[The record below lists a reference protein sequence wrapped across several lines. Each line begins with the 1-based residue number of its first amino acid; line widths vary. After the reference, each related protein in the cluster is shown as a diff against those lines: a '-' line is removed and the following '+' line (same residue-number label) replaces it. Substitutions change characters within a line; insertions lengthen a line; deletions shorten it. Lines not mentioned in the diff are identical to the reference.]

1 MKITLPKPFF
11 FEAGPRAV
19 LLLHGFTGSS
29 ADVRILGRYLQKQGY
44 TSLAPQYKGHAAPP
58 EELTKTGPADW
69 WQDVLAGYQELVDK
83 GYDEIAV
90 CGLSLGGVMSLK
102 LSMNRPVKAV
112 IPMCAPAYIKS
123 EEVMYAGVT
132 EYAREFKKREGKS
145 QEEIDKEM
153 SSFEPM
159 PTLKDLQEL
168 LRETRDSLED
178 VYAPT
183 LVVQARNDHM
193 INTDSANIIHDG
205 VSAFQKELIWYEN
218 SGHVITLD
226 KEKDQLHSDILDFL
240 ESLNWSK

>member
-1 MKITLPKPFF
+1 
-11 FEAGPRAV
+11 
-19 LLLHGFTGSS
+19 
-29 ADVRILGRYLQKQGY
+29 
-44 TSLAPQYKGHAAPP
+44 
-58 EELTKTGPADW
+58 
-69 WQDVLAGYQELVDK
+69 
-83 GYDEIAV
+83 
-90 CGLSLGGVMSLK
+90 
-102 LSMNRPVKAV
+102 
-112 IPMCAPAYIKS
+112 
-123 EEVMYAGVT
+123 
-132 EYAREFKKREGKS
+132 
-145 QEEIDKEM
+145 
-153 SSFEPM
+153 M

>member
-1 MKITLPKPFF
+1 MPFYYYTDS
-11 FEAGPRAV
+11 R
-19 LLLHGFTGSS
+19 
-29 ADVRILGRYLQKQGY
+29 DVRILGRYLQKQGY

-145 QEEIDKEM
+145 QEEIDHEM
-153 SSFEPM
+153 ASFEPM

-183 LVVQARNDHM
+183 LVV
-193 INTDSANIIHDG
+193 
-205 VSAFQKELIWYEN
+205 QKELIWYEN